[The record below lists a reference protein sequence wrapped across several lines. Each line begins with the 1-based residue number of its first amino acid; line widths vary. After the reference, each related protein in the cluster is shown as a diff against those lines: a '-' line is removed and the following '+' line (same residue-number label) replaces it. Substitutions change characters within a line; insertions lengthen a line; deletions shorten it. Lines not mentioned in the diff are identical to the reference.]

1 MEPITINIRDLIRD
15 DLKSLRQNCRVTKC
29 PGNCGAR
36 AQEKIP
42 PEPRRAGVSDAIG
55 PGKGHWTKAGKRI
68 RFQIQLD
75 AALFDLFEIERN
87 QAGLSGQE
95 LLTKILFNRY
105 GHPRLSFEQ
114 KSTIKEIDHGK

>member
-1 MEPITINIRDLIRD
+1 MEPITINIRDLIKD
-15 DLKSLRQNCRVTKC
+15 DLKSLRQNYRVTKC

-36 AQEKIP
+36 DQEKVP
-42 PEPRRAGVSDAIG
+42 PEPRRAGASDAIG
-55 PGKGHWTKAGKRI
+55 PGKGHWTKAGKRR

-75 AALFDLFEIERN
+75 EALFDLFEIERN

-105 GHPRLSFEQ
+105 GLPRLSFEQ
-114 KSTIKEIDHGK
+114 KRTIKE